1 MEMGKRNFLP
11 LSNKINYNDESIEL
25 NEECITMD
33 DKYGLQA
40 SDLRK
45 KFTYSLVRIL
55 HFFKQQISNFYA

>member
-45 KFTYSLVRIL
+45 NFTYSLVRIL
-55 HFFKQQISNFYA
+55 HFLKQQMSNFYA